1 MWMLKPYLAQVWEDR
16 AAASQQPEL
25 PLDDEAF
32 ATVETL
38 ATFSTR
44 ELCEAVD
51 ELFIKL
57 TMILFTYFNHHEFQ
71 QRKSNNST
79 STHNKNIAMAE
90 RITQR
95 MHIVCALLFQQT
107 GMQQ

>member
-1 MWMLKPYLAQVWEDR
+1 MDADTNSAQVWEDR
-16 AAASQQPEL
+16 AAASQQLEL

-32 ATVETL
+32 ACMENL
-38 ATFSTR
+38 AAFSTR

-51 ELFIKL
+51 ELFVKL
-57 TMILFTYFNHHEFQ
+57 KMLLLTYFNHHEFQ
-71 QRKSNNST
+71 QRKSNNLT

-90 RITQR
+90 RITHR

-107 GMQQ
+107 GT